1 MILEKV
7 IKTIRPEKN
16 IQVDT
21 FEWYEKG
28 RFIAEEIK
36 TKKNKK
42 QIYVDSGF
50 DEERRKYFIEYYD
63 KQKNTSI

>member
-7 IKTIRPEKN
+7 IKTIRPEKK

-28 RFIAEEIK
+28 RFMAEEIK